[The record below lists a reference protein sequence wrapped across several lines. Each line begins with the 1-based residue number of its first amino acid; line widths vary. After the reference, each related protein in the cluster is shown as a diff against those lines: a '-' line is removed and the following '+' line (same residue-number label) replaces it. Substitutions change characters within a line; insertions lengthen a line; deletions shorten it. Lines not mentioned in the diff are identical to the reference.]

1 MGYILGEPTVQQ
13 YFDANGDPLE
23 NGTIEFFIWN
33 TSTPTAIYSDSTGT
47 SAGTSVTLN
56 SIGAPANGGTSI
68 ALFFDTG
75 VIYKI
80 VRKDSFGSAIS
91 PTIGPYYGSGGG
103 GFFIDAVD
111 SGASDSLYD
120 YTGTFDGQQAQVG
133 GYYTVGDSGGGIF
146 YWDASSSATD
156 DGGSVIVPTGHAGNG
171 RWLRI
176 IENSINVLMFG
187 AVRDGVTD
195 DSAAIQSAISLQ
207 NDVVFPAGT
216 YLVNSTILVKSNTVL
231 SGDGI
236 GVSII
241 KVGSGL
247 ALNDALLRN
256 NDFPVAGVR
265 QNSNITICNLT
276 FDGIGRVYPS
286 YPTAGF
292 NTLGSIIKL
301 DGVNGANIYNIEIK
315 NHQANAGILDA
326 GCRNLR
332 ILDSIFH
339 DCGKDDWIA
348 SPIWS
353 AQYGSLRKIVGIS
366 KANPAVVS
374 MTEVLSPLT
383 NGSTISIRDV
393 QGMESVPD
401 GEYVIDNIVGSTFE
415 LVGVNTTGD
424 TGFIIDMMAYVG
436 FVGGGGGNLLVPSED
451 ITINGCH
458 FYNNLRSGITFAPVN
473 GGSIT
478 NCTFH
483 DNGEASIYLVSARRI
498 VITGNTIRTTTLTDI
513 VAEAIE
519 ANNCASVVITDN
531 LFEDTATTAIQLA
544 GCMGVNVSDNVFR
557 NIVRD
562 NTIVYPNRPFAVA
575 AGIVGDPL
583 GDSKTSCIF
592 LSSIYGAPCSNININ
607 NNTIIDTRLSPQANS
622 CVVIGK
628 QATNNDTY
636 QISIKNND
644 FSSSG
649 VAAADMIRCI
659 ADAIVL
665 PHLINIS
672 ENMGQASEFPVTIQ
686 SLISATGV
694 IDYNVGF
701 VPSSITIQA
710 SDTSANA
717 RMSFTT
723 IVRSKTAASSGTL
736 GFGHRFAVD
745 GGGSDIAAKISSD
758 AWRVTD
764 ASGTSVGAAEFYAW
778 LCEQTKGIG
787 VAINVSVA
795 ANPVDLTLTF
805 YP

>member
-23 NGTIEFFIWN
+23 NGTIEFYVWN

-68 ALFFDTG
+68 ALFFDTNM
-75 VIYKI
+75 VYKI
-80 VRKDSFGSAIS
+80 VRKDSFGTAIS

-120 YTGTFDGQQAQVG
+120 YTGTFDGQQSQVG
-133 GYYTVGDSGGGIF
+133 GYYTVGDGGGGIF
-146 YWDASSSATD
+146 YWDASSSAAD
-156 DGGSVIVPTGHAGNG
+156 NGGSVILPTGHTGNG

-176 IENSINVLMFG
+176 IENSISVKMFG
-187 AVRDGVTD
+187 AVGDGVTD
-195 DSAAIQSAISLQ
+195 DGAAIQSAISLQ
-207 NDVVFPAGT
+207 NSIVFPAGT
-216 YLVNSTILVKSNTVL
+216 YLVNSTILVQSNTML
-231 SGDGI
+231 SGDGT

-241 KVGSGL
+241 KVGSSL
-247 ALNDALLRN
+247 ALGVALLRN
-256 NDFPVAGVR
+256 NDYPIAGAR

-276 FDGIGRVYPS
+276 FNGIGRVYPS

-292 NTLGSIIKL
+292 DTLGSIIKL

-315 NHQANAGILDA
+315 NHQANAGIVDG

-332 ILDSIFH
+332 IRDSIFH
-339 DCGKDDWIA
+339 NCGKDDWIA

-374 MTEVLSPLT
+374 MTQVLSPLT

-401 GEYVIDNIVGSTFE
+401 GEYVIDNIIGSTFE

-436 FVGGGGGNLLVPSED
+436 FVGGAGNLLVPSED

-478 NCTFH
+478 NCTFY
-483 DNGEASIYLVSARRI
+483 DNGEASIYLPSARRI
-498 VITGNTIRTTTLTDI
+498 VITGNTIRKTTLTDI

-519 ANNCASVVITDN
+519 ANNSASVVITDN

-557 NIVRD
+557 NIIRD

-607 NNTIIDTRLSPQANS
+607 NNTIVDTRLSPQANS

-644 FSSSG
+644 FSASG
-649 VAAADMIRCI
+649 VVAADMIRCI

-672 ENMGQASEFPVTIQ
+672 ENMGQASEFPVTRQ
-686 SLISATGV
+686 STISATGV

-710 SDTSANA
+710 SDTVSGA

-723 IVRSKTAASSGTL
+723 IVRSKTAASPGTL

-745 GGGSDIAAKISSD
+745 ATTESAAKISSD
-758 AWRVTD
+758 AWRVAD
-764 ASGTSVGAAEFYAW
+764 AAGTSVSAAEFSAW
-778 LCEQTKGIG
+778 LCEQTRGIG
-787 VAINVSVA
+787 VAINVGVA
-795 ANPVDLTLTF
+795 TNPADVTLTF